1 MAQMASERGKE
12 LMSFLRITITVGP
25 SLLKKMGN
33 ACKMYYTRLF

>member
-12 LMSFLRITITVGP
+12 LRRFLHTIINVGL
-25 SLLKKMGN
+25 SLMKKMGN